1 MTAAKW
7 RLALA
12 TCFGM
17 IVAGPTTI
25 RADEEFELTGTPAV
39 EVEVDVDVALDEAT
53 PAEKDEAAEEAVVH
67 PTHKQTLV
75 INVNADDLAQTTLHS
90 FCLNPDGQILAACGD
105 GPGEIRVFN
114 GDGAYVESWEVPVR
128 PEAINVGSDGN
139 VYIAGN
145 GKLIRL
151 DAKGKVLHQAESP
164 HAAELLASKDALRK
178 EIVDQ
183 SKQMAEQFGEQI
195 KQYEKQIADLEEKIA
210 AKEEAGEEPTKSEQR
225 RLKSFTQMKTQF
237 EEMMEQMG
245 AKEYTDEE
253 LDEKVKAS
261 MDYKLKVASISETG
275 GKVYV
280 ACSAAAGYGFNV
292 WQLDE
297 DFANGKVVVSELRGC
312 CGQMDVQAGEAGI
325 VVAENSR
332 HRVACYD
339 EQGELAASWGKQS
352 RTGLDGFGSCCN
364 PMNVAFGADGSIYT
378 AESELGRVKRFS
390 PKGELLDLVGKVDIV
405 PGCKKVAI
413 AVDKTGD
420 NVFMLDVS
428 RNHIVKMERLAPGE
442 KIAYS
447 ETRGESAA
455 ATPSLGSALLK
466 VLTGN

>member
-1 MTAAKW
+1 MTAGKW
-7 RLALA
+7 WLALA
-12 TCFGM
+12 ACFGM
-17 IVAGPTTI
+17 TLAHPAATWGDEAEDAETTVV
-25 RADEEFELTGTPAV
+25 EV
-39 EVEVDVDVALDEAT
+39 EVEVDEDASDEDG
-53 PAEKDEAAEEAVVH
+53 EKANAAEEEVVH
-67 PTHKQTLV
+67 PTHKQTLI
-75 INVNADDLAQTTLHS
+75 INVNTEGLDKTPLHS
-90 FCLNPDGQILAACGD
+90 FCLNGEGRILAACGD
-105 GPGEIRVFN
+105 GPGEIRIFT
-114 GDGAYVESWEVPVR
+114 GDGEYVESWEVSVR

-139 VYIAGN
+139 VYVAGN

-151 DAKGKVLHQAESP
+151 DAKGKILHEAESP
-164 HAAELLASKDALRK
+164 HTAELLASKDALRK

-195 KQYEKQIADLEEKIA
+195 KQYDKQIAELEEKIA
-210 AKEEAGEEPTKSEQR
+210 EKKEAGEEPTRSDDR
-225 RLKSFTQMKTQF
+225 RLKSFTQMKKQY
-237 EEMMEQMG
+237 EQMAEQFG
-245 AKEYTDEE
+245 AKEYTEEE

-261 MDYKLKVASISETG
+261 MDYKLKVASISETD
-275 GKVYV
+275 GKVYI

-292 WQLDE
+292 WQLEE

-332 HRVACYD
+332 HRVCCYD
-339 EQGELAASWGKQS
+339 ESGELAASWGKQS
-352 RTGLDGFGSCCN
+352 RTGLEGFGSCCN

-390 PKGELLDLVGKVDIV
+390 PDGKLLDLVGKVDIV

-420 NVFMLDVS
+420 NIYMLDIS

-447 ETRGESAA
+447 ETSGESTAA
-455 ATPSLGSALLK
+455 PSIGRSLLK
-466 VLTGN
+466 AVTGY

>member
-1 MTAAKW
+1 MTATKW

-12 TCFGM
+12 ACFGM
-17 IVAGPTTI
+17 ITAGPTAI
-25 RADEEFELTGTPAV
+25 CADEFELTGTPAV
-39 EVEVDVDVALDEAT
+39 EVEVDVDVALEEAT
-53 PAEKDEAAEEAVVH
+53 PAEEGAAAEEAVVY
-67 PTHKQTLV
+67 PTHKQTLI
-75 INVNADDLAQTTLHS
+75 INVNADGLDQATLHS
-90 FCLNPDGQILAACGD
+90 FCLNGDGQILAACGD

-114 GDGAYVESWEVPVR
+114 GDGEYVESWKVPVR
-128 PEAINVGSDGN
+128 PEAINLGSDGN
-139 VYIAGN
+139 VYVAGN
-145 GKLIRL
+145 GKLLRL
-151 DAKGKVLHQAESP
+151 DAQGKVLHQADSP
-164 HAAELLASKDALRK
+164 HAAELLASTDALRK

-183 SKQMAEQFGEQI
+183 SKQMAEQFN
-195 KQYEKQIADLEEKIA
+195 KQIEQYDKQISVLEKTIA
-210 AKEEAGEEPTKSEQR
+210 AKEEAGEEPSKSEER
-225 RLKSFTQMKTQF
+225 RLKSFTQMKKQY
-237 EEMMEQMG
+237 EQMAEQLG

-297 DFANGKVVVSELRGC
+297 EFANGKVVVSELRGC
-312 CGQMDVQAGEAGI
+312 CGQMDVQAGKAGI

-339 EQGELAASWGKQS
+339 KQGELAASWGKQS
-352 RTGLDGFGSCCN
+352 RSGLDGFGSCCN

-390 PKGELLDLVGKVDIV
+390 AEGELLDLVGKVDIV

-447 ETRGESAA
+447 ETRGESTAA